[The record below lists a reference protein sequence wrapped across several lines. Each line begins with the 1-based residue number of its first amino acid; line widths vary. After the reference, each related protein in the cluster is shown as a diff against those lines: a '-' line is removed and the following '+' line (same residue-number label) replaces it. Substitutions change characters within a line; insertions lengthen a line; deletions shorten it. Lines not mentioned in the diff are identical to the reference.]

1 LNQHPSPEK
10 NLFQRGKGRNT
21 EQISIDCWISCG
33 GSVMSESNTGMF
45 PKSKNR
51 KSSPKKEFIV
61 ENRKT
66 GATGIADPVRPKTG
80 AIRLETAAENSLP
93 TGVTGE
99 ERHQLIAEAAY
110 FRAEQR
116 SFCPGYELADWLDAE
131 AEIDTRLSTNS
142 ASSTSK
148 DA

>member
-1 LNQHPSPEK
+1 
-10 NLFQRGKGRNT
+10 
-21 EQISIDCWISCG
+21 
-33 GSVMSESNTGMF
+33 MSESNTGMF